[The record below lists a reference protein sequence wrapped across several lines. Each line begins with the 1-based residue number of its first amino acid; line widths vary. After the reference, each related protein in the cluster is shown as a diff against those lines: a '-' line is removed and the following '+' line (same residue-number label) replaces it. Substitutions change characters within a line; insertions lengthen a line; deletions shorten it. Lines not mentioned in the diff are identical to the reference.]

1 VNPGTT
7 STDEQLFAT
16 FYVDGAYY
24 GVNALDVQ
32 EVLRFQPMTRVPLS
46 PPEVSGLINLRGQ
59 IVTALD
65 LRVRL
70 GLPPLDDGLDPMNVV
85 VRTDD
90 GPVSLLADEIGDVIE
105 VPVANLEPPPA
116 TVSELERE
124 VISGIHSLEDRLLLI
139 LDVARISAPIEVNG
153 D

>member
-1 VNPGTT
+1 M
-7 STDEQLFAT
+7 TDEQLFAT

-46 PPEVSGLINLRGQ
+46 SPEVSGLINLRGQ
-59 IVTALD
+59 IVTAID

-70 GLPPLDDGLDPMNVV
+70 GIPPLEDGRDPMNVV
-85 VRTDD
+85 VRTDE

-105 VPVANLEPPPA
+105 VPVADLEPPPA
-116 TVSELERE
+116 TVSAFERE
-124 VISGIHSLEDRLLLI
+124 VISGIHSLEDQLLLI
-139 LDVARISAPIEVNG
+139 LDVDRIAAPAEVLA

>member
-1 VNPGTT
+1 MQPTT
-7 STDEQLFAT
+7 DGQLFAT

-46 PPEVSGLINLRGQ
+46 SPEVSGLINLRGQ
-59 IVTALD
+59 IVTAID

-70 GLPPLDDGLDPMNVV
+70 GLPPLDEGLVPMNVV

-105 VPVANLEPPPA
+105 VPVSGLEMPPA
-116 TVSELERE
+116 TVSAFERE
-124 VISGIHSLEDRLLLI
+124 VITGIHSLEDRLLLI
-139 LDVARISAPIEVNG
+139 LDVARISSPAEVHH

>member
-1 VNPGTT
+1 MAT
-7 STDEQLFAT
+7 ELFAT
-16 FYVDGAYY
+16 FFVNDAYY

-46 PPEVSGLINLRGQ
+46 SPEVSGLINLRGQ
-59 IVTALD
+59 IVTAID

-70 GLPPLDDGLDPMNVV
+70 GLPPLADGLVPMNVV

-105 VPVANLEPPPA
+105 VPVDRLEPAPA
-116 TVSELERE
+116 TVSAFERE
-124 VISGIHSLEDRLLLI
+124 VILGIHSFDDELLRV
-139 LDVARISAPIEVNG
+139 LDVGRISSPTETQHS
-153 D
+153 